1 MAAQA
6 GSGIGEGGLGPDPG
20 DLPDPGD
27 FARRVLAWFDQ
38 HGRKDLPWQRDPS
51 PYRVWVSETM
61 LQQTQVATV
70 IPYFERFMARF
81 PRLTD
86 LALAEADDVL
96 LHWSG
101 LGYYARA
108 RNLHRAARLILDR
121 HGGDFPPTLDEVQA
135 LPGIG
140 RSTAGAILSLARGQR
155 HPILDGNVRRVLTR
169 YRAIPGWPGQAAVL
183 ARLWGLAEALTPVD
197 RPGDYNQAM
206 MDLGAT
212 RCTRANP
219 RCEACPLMADCLAHG
234 EGKAAAYPHP
244 QPRRPLPRREALFL
258 ILHNPEGEVL
268 LERRPPTGIWGGL
281 WSLPQC
287 EVGENPVDWCRAR
300 LCVAAELVEIL
311 PRRRH
316 TFSHFELVIQPLR
329 LRLAG
334 APTLVAEGDGLI
346 WHCLEGPLRVG
357 LPAPVERLIRDLAQE
372 AGGLARQGPVSPGQR
387 DPALIHPPH
396 GDSSS

>member
-1 MAAQA
+1 M
-6 GSGIGEGGLGPDPG
+6 GEGGLGPDPG

-86 LALAEADDVL
+86 LALAEADEVL

-183 ARLWGLAEALTPVD
+183 ARLWGLAEALTPVE

-244 QPRRPLPRREALFL
+244 QPRR
-258 ILHNPEGEVL
+258 
-268 LERRPPTGIWGGL
+268 
-281 WSLPQC
+281 
-287 EVGENPVDWCRAR
+287 
-300 LCVAAELVEIL
+300 
-311 PRRRH
+311 
-316 TFSHFELVIQPLR
+316 
-329 LRLAG
+329 
-334 APTLVAEGDGLI
+334 
-346 WHCLEGPLRVG
+346 LEGP
-357 LPAPVERLIRDLAQE
+357 ERLPGRGHGEVHHTIGALGVLEVHELHRLEIAHLGPDAGVLGGNVGVVEHDVVGQAAPQRQRPGVDVDHAAGAAVAFE
-372 AGGLARQGPVSPGQR
+372 ALDQREAFGGA
-387 DPALIHPPH
+387 IHANP
-396 GDSSS
+396 SR